1 MQIKINELQE
11 EEEKLRKIINIVRP
25 TTLPELTKPQ
35 IEENTPKVEPVLKVN
50 PKSDNGPSSMPTCTI
65 PTSIP
70 TSIPKEVKKI
80 DTKIKPNAEEK
91 VEVINK
97 EKINLNEAEGIITD
111 YIELYIYYII
121 TSGIMIQ

>member
-25 TTLPELTKPQ
+25 TTLPELSKPQ
-35 IEENTPKVEPVLKVN
+35 LEENTPKVEQVVIVN
-50 PKSDNGPSSMPTCTI
+50 PKSYNGPSTI
-65 PTSIP
+65 PIPASIP

-80 DTKIKPNAEEK
+80 DTKIKSNVEEK

-97 EKINLNEAEGIITD
+97 EKKILNEAEGIICD
-111 YIELYIYYII
+111 
-121 TSGIMIQ
+121 

>member
-35 IEENTPKVEPVLKVN
+35 IEENTPKVEQVVKVN
-50 PKSDNGPSSMPTCTI
+50 PKSDNGPSSIPISTIPTST

-80 DTKIKPNAEEK
+80 DTKIKPNVEEK

-97 EKINLNEAEGIITD
+97 ETKNLNEAEGIIYD
-111 YIELYIYYII
+111 
-121 TSGIMIQ
+121 